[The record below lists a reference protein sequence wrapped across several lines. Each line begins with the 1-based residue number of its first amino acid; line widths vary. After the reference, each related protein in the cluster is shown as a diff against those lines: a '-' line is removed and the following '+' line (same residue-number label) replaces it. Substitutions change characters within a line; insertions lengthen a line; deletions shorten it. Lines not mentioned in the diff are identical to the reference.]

1 MHHAEKFEEEVFIE
15 DARVTRVVYGIWKGN
30 KVAVYLEDDDSNY
43 FIKNLEFVYMNG
55 WLMSIPGEKVRRYGY
70 TYTVQDEEW
79 SRVSEPLCLFG
90 RDNQKELV
98 RKMEELCIELY
109 PDFVYVTK
117 KWTARTTA
125 QLMEALTIWKEH
137 PDIELLLAKG
147 FEELAFSPAFYRLG
161 DEKKKAYCKWILK
174 NPECKAITYKKL
186 QTIMCH
192 NLSFKEWNDYQDFIN
207 YGYYSDKIHITY
219 PIYKYLARQIEKD
232 PGFSPEEIMK
242 LYDDYKSMAR
252 RAGHNLKEQYWKFP
266 SHLKE
271 AHDKVMEEVRLIEEA
286 KRIARE
292 KAEAEEARKNQAR
305 LKALAKKFK
314 DLPELVDGYSIF
326 ISTDYEVWLK
336 QAEVLHQCI
345 CAGGYFQKMAN
356 GDCTIIF
363 IQKDG
368 QPIATAEILSS
379 GKLNQFY
386 ADERSGTPGGSLPSA
401 EVKAAF
407 NKWLESVPK
416 NKFKSRRKKVTAKA
430 AA

>member
-1 MHHAEKFEEEVFIE
+1 MHHIEKYEEEVFIE
-15 DARVTRVVYGIWKGN
+15 DARVTRVVYGIWRGN
-30 KVAVYLEDDDSNY
+30 KVAVYLEDDDRNY
-43 FIKNLEFVYMNG
+43 YIKNIEFVYMNG
-55 WLMSIPGEKVRRYGY
+55 WLMSVPGETIRKYGQ

-79 SRVSEPLCLFG
+79 DKYCEPLNMWATYG
-90 RDNQKELV
+90 QKELV
-98 RKMEELCIELY
+98 KRMEELCIELY

-117 KWTARTTA
+117 KWTAVTTA
-125 QLMEALTIWKEH
+125 QLMEALSIWKEH
-137 PDIELLLAKG
+137 PDIELLLAMG

-161 DEKKKAYCKWILK
+161 EEKKKAYCRWILK
-174 NPECKAITYKKL
+174 NPECKNITYKKL

-192 NLSFKEWNDYQDFIN
+192 NLSFKEWNDYQDFLN
-207 YGYYSDKIHITY
+207 HGWYSEKFRISY
-219 PIYKYLARQIEKD
+219 PIYKYLAKQIEKD
-232 PGFSPEEIMK
+232 PGFSPDEIMK
-242 LYDDYKSMAR
+242 LYDDYKAMAV
-252 RAGHNLKEQYWKFP
+252 RAGHNLKEQYWKYP
-266 SHLKE
+266 SHLKA

-292 KAEAEEARKNQAR
+292 KAKAEEARKNQKR
-305 LKALAKKFK
+305 LKQLAKKFK
-314 DLPELVDGYSIF
+314 DLPELVNGYSIF
-326 ISTDYEVWLK
+326 ISTDYDVWLK

-368 QPIATAEILSS
+368 QPIATAEILST

-407 NKWLESVPK
+407 NKWLENVPK
-416 NKFKSRRKKVTAKA
+416 TKFKRNKRKA
-430 AA
+430 A